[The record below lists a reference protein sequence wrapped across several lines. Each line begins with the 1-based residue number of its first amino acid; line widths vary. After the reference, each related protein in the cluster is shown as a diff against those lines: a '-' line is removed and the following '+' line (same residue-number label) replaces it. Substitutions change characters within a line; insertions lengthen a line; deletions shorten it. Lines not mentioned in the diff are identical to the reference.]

1 MGALWLRVL
10 AGTAPRIALRL
21 AVWCTTPARGPRFAC
36 SRRSNSMREAVGRV
50 EAAAAAE
57 LDNERG
63 NFSFATLE

>member
-1 MGALWLRVL
+1 
-10 AGTAPRIALRL
+10 
-21 AVWCTTPARGPRFAC
+21 
-36 SRRSNSMREAVGRV
+36 MREAVGRV